1 MSWVHPPGSSVL
13 PWCRGQTPLFG
24 VTPSV
29 WGDCAG
35 YRHSVAC
42 IWRGLDNMVHPNSSQ
57 SDLSLVYT
65 YVQVEMYMRGQVW
78 NQGDSHLS
86 FIHCHA

>member
-1 MSWVHPPGSSVL
+1 
-13 PWCRGQTPLFG
+13 
-24 VTPSV
+24 
-29 WGDCAG
+29 
-35 YRHSVAC
+35 
-42 IWRGLDNMVHPNSSQ
+42 MVHPNSSQ